1 MASKPFNKPKS
12 FSELVDQSRADIPK
26 CPDLRFSIRQRLSQ
40 APRPE
45 PEPQPL
51 GWMYIILQ
59 WGSIGRVKAGFGVAF
74 ASLMLTSYM
83 ELTRPEPQ
91 QGPSGPPMRIMQ
103 QLGN

>member
-40 APRPE
+40 TPKPE
-45 PEPQPL
+45 STPL
-51 GWMYIILQ
+51 GWMDVLIQ

-74 ASLMLTSYM
+74 AALMLTSYM
-83 ELTRPEPQ
+83 ELMRPEPQ
-91 QGPSGPPMRIMQ
+91 QQRPSGPPMRIIQ
-103 QLGN
+103 QLGQ

>member
-40 APRPE
+40 APKPE
-45 PEPQPL
+45 APPL
-51 GWMYIILQ
+51 GWMDIILQ
-59 WGSIGRVKAGFGVAF
+59 WGSIGRVKAGFGMAF
-74 ASLMLTSYM
+74 TALMLTSYM

-91 QGPSGPPMRIMQ
+91 QRPSGPPMRIMQ